1 MRPHEIFAAMSPEQ
15 SERFFERLAD
25 ESPMTFTQAMAGAAA
40 AMNSR
45 PQYLLK
51 QPMQK
56 RAASVRRALSR
67 VAAKPLAEEILAVYF
82 LECRQELL
90 TEWLDQLGLKHEE
103 GVLEDNAPE
112 CPDDAQLKKN
122 VTDFRAKD
130 EDPDRELLLR
140 AFASQSAIDWPA
152 LDALIAEARS

>member
-56 RAASVRRALSR
+56 RAEPSPKKHGSV
-67 VAAKPLAEEILAVYF
+67 
-82 LECRQELL
+82 
-90 TEWLDQLGLKHEE
+90 
-103 GVLEDNAPE
+103 GV
-112 CPDDAQLKKN
+112 
-122 VTDFRAKD
+122 
-130 EDPDRELLLR
+130 
-140 AFASQSAIDWPA
+140 
-152 LDALIAEARS
+152 